1 MWGST
6 PDSTTKGAEFLNEEH
21 EFNIRQIQRALRI
34 LHKNGEDIPLVY
46 EDGIFGEETE
56 KAVLVFQ
63 RQNNLPANG
72 IVDYD
77 TWVRLMESAN
87 EYIRKNAEPF
97 PIFPYVSDEE
107 SSVLPEDEGKAIWF
121 LQAMLIA
128 IAEKYSGFDKVE
140 LTGINDKATQNA
152 IILIHECEE
161 GEKCDGAL
169 TRRTWN
175 SVARLFNAI

>member
-1 MWGST
+1 M
-6 PDSTTKGAEFLNEEH
+6 NEEH

-34 LHKNGEDIPLVY
+34 LHKNGEDIPIVF

-56 KAVLVFQ
+56 RAILAFQ
-63 RQNNLPANG
+63 KQNNLPESG
-72 IVDYD
+72 IVDYE
-77 TWVRLMESAN
+77 TWVLLMESTN

-107 SSVLPEDEGKAIWF
+107 SSVLPEEEGKAIWF

-128 IAEKYSGFDKVE
+128 IGEKYSGTDGVE
-140 LTGINDKATQNA
+140 LNGKNDEATRNA
-152 IILIHECEE
+152 IKYIHKCEE
-161 GEKCDGAL
+161 GESCDGAL
-169 TRRTWN
+169 TQKTWN

>member
-1 MWGST
+1 MNG
-6 PDSTTKGAEFLNEEH
+6 EH
-21 EFNIRQIQRALRI
+21 DFNIRQIQRALRI
-34 LHKNGEDIPLVY
+34 LHKNGEDIPNVY

-56 KAVLVFQ
+56 KGIIAFQ
-63 RQNNLPANG
+63 AQNGLSPTG

-77 TWVRLMESAN
+77 TWVLLMEKAN

-107 SSVLPEDEGKAIWF
+107 SSVLPDEEGKALWF

-128 IAEKYSGFDKVE
+128 IAERYSGIDGVV
-140 LTGINDKATQNA
+140 LNGINDEATRNA
-152 IILIHECEE
+152 IKYIHECEADE
-161 GEKCDGAL
+161 SCDGAL

>member
-1 MWGST
+1 M
-6 PDSTTKGAEFLNEEH
+6 NEEH

-34 LHKNGEDIPLVY
+34 LHKNGEDIPIVY

-56 KAVLVFQ
+56 RAVIAFRAKNGLS
-63 RQNNLPANG
+63 ANG
-72 IVDYD
+72 TVDYE
-77 TWVRLMESAN
+77 TWVLLMERAN
-87 EYIRKNAEPF
+87 EFIRKNAEPF

-107 SSVLPEDEGKAIWF
+107 DSVLPDEEGKAIWF

-128 IAEKYSGFDKVE
+128 IAERYSGIDGVV
-140 LTGINDKATQNA
+140 LNGINDEATRNA
-152 IILIHECEE
+152 IKYIHRCEADE
-161 GEKCDGAL
+161 NCDGAL

>member
-1 MWGST
+1 M
-6 PDSTTKGAEFLNEEH
+6 NEEH

-34 LHKNGEDIPLVY
+34 LHKNGEDIPIVF

-56 KAVLVFQ
+56 RAILAFRTQNGLV
-63 RQNNLPANG
+63 PNG

-77 TWVRLMESAN
+77 TWVLLMESAN

-107 SSVLPEDEGKAIWF
+107 SSVLPEEEGKAIWF

-128 IAEKYSGFDKVE
+128 IGEKYSGTDGVE
-140 LTGINDKATQNA
+140 LNGKNDEATRNA
-152 IILIHECEE
+152 IKYIHKCEE
-161 GEKCDGAL
+161 GESCDGAL
-169 TRRTWN
+169 TRKTWN

>member
-1 MWGST
+1 M
-6 PDSTTKGAEFLNEEH
+6 NEEH
-21 EFNIRQIQRALRI
+21 NFNIRQIQRALRI
-34 LHKNGEDIPLVY
+34 LHKNGEDIPNVY

-56 KAVLVFQ
+56 RGIIAFQ
-63 RQNNLPANG
+63 TQNGLSPTG

-77 TWVRLMESAN
+77 TWVLLMEKAN

-107 SSVLPEDEGKAIWF
+107 SSVLPEEEGKAMWF

-128 IAEKYSGFDKVE
+128 IAERYSGIDGVI
-140 LTGINDKATQNA
+140 LNGINDEATRNA
-152 IILIHECEE
+152 IKYIHKCEADE
-161 GEKCDGAL
+161 NCDGAL
-169 TRRTWN
+169 TRKTWN

>member
-1 MWGST
+1 M
-6 PDSTTKGAEFLNEEH
+6 NEEH
-21 EFNIRQIQRALRI
+21 EFNVRQIQRALRI
-34 LHKNGEDIPLVY
+34 LHKNDEDIPLVY
-46 EDGIFGEETE
+46 EDGIFGPETE
-56 KAVLVFQ
+56 KAVIAFQ
-63 RQNNLPANG
+63 RQSGLPQNG

-87 EYIRKNAEPF
+87 EHIRKNAEPF

-107 SSVLPEDEGKAIWF
+107 SAVLPENEGMAIWF

-128 IAEKYSGFDKVE
+128 IAEKYSGFDNVK
-140 LTGINDKATQNA
+140 LNGINDEATGDA

-161 GEKCDGAL
+161 GEKCNGSL
-169 TRRTWN
+169 TRKTWN

>member
-1 MWGST
+1 M
-6 PDSTTKGAEFLNEEH
+6 NEEH

-34 LHKNGEDIPLVY
+34 LHKNGEDIPIVF

-56 KAVLVFQ
+56 REVLAFQ
-63 RQNNLPANG
+63 KQNNLPENG
-72 IVDYD
+72 IVDYE
-77 TWVRLMESAN
+77 TWVLLMESAN

-107 SSVLPEDEGKAIWF
+107 SSVLPEEEGKAIWF

-128 IAEKYSGFDKVE
+128 IGEKYSGTDGVE
-140 LTGINDKATQNA
+140 LNGKNDEATRNA
-152 IILIHECEE
+152 IKYIHKCEE
-161 GEKCDGAL
+161 GESCDGAL
-169 TRRTWN
+169 TQKTWN

>member
-1 MWGST
+1 MN
-6 PDSTTKGAEFLNEEH
+6 DEH

-34 LHKNGEDIPLVY
+34 LHKNGEDIPIVY

-56 KAVLVFQ
+56 RGIIAFQ
-63 RQNNLPANG
+63 AQNGLAANG

-77 TWVRLMESAN
+77 IWVLLMEKAN

-107 SSVLPEDEGKAIWF
+107 SSVLPEEEGKAIWF

-128 IAEKYSGFDKVE
+128 IAEKYSGIDGVV
-140 LTGINDKATQNA
+140 LNGINDEATRNA
-152 IILIHECEE
+152 IRYIHKCGE
-161 GEKCDGAL
+161 GEICSGAL
-169 TRRTWN
+169 TQKTWN